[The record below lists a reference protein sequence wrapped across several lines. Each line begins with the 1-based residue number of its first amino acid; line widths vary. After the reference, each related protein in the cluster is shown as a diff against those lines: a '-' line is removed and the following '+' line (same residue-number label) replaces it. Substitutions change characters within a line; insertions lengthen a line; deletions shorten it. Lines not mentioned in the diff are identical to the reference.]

1 MAANSFKAFF
11 HHRFDTWLK
20 RRVPSR
26 SHHQLS
32 RQNIFIMPTKFG
44 FAYLLFVFLLFLLA
58 TNYQNNIIM
67 LMSYLL
73 ASFFISVMMHSFY
86 NFSGLGFQS
95 TAKHSGFAKQT
106 INVPVTIIATK
117 QHFDLTLSFAK
128 QPKQLKQSKQSKQ
141 QQQKI
146 YLEQCHAGNT
156 EVVLPYMA
164 KQRGTVNIGR
174 IKIASEYSFG
184 LFVAWAV
191 LDFSHQITV
200 YPQPKKINAN
210 QYRLAGQDSQNA
222 NSTNYA
228 NQSAGL
234 DDFSELKNYVLG
246 ESRARIAWKQFAR
259 GQGRYTKHYQSQQGS
274 LPWLKLSEM
283 PSANLESQLSYLC
296 YLVLEY
302 SHSEQRFGLDLTVNG
317 SSSASDVDKKFAPNV
332 GFVHQNACLTAL
344 ANFKQRARES

>member
-1 MAANSFKAFF
+1 MAANSFKTFF
-11 HHRFDTWLK
+11 YNRFDTWLK
-20 RRVPSR
+20 RRVPGR
-26 SHHQLS
+26 SHHKLS
-32 RQNIFIMPTKFG
+32 RHNIFIMPTKFG
-44 FAYLLFVFLLFLLA
+44 FAFLLFVFLLFLLA

-86 NFSGLGFQS
+86 NFSGLGFKS
-95 TAKHSGFAKQT
+95 TAQHSGFAKQT
-106 INVPVTIIATK
+106 INIPITIISAK
-117 QHFDLTLSFAK
+117 RHFDLTLSFAK
-128 QPKQLKQSKQSKQ
+128 QPKQLKQ

-146 YLEQCHAGNT
+146 YFEQCHAGNT
-156 EVVLPYMA
+156 EVFLPYVA

-184 LFVAWAV
+184 LFVSWAV

-200 YPQPKKINAN
+200 YPQPKKINAS
-210 QYRLAGQDSQNA
+210 QYRLAGQDNQSE
-222 NSTNYA
+222 STTNYA

-234 DDFSELKNYVLG
+234 DDFSELKGYVLG

-274 LPWLKLSEM
+274 LPWLKLNEM
-283 PSANLESQLSYLC
+283 PSADLESQLSYLC

-302 SHSEQRFGLDLTVNG
+302 SHSEQCFGLDLTVNNI
-317 SSSASDVDKKFAPNV
+317 ASHVDRKIAPDS
-332 GFVHQNACLTAL
+332 GFTHQTACLIAL
-344 ANFKQRARES
+344 ANFNQQPRES